1 MPATVGV
8 ARFVGAMHTG
18 VGAGVV
24 VLRPSERCSKI
35 LALPFVTAKSSLLK
49 IGSTGYAPPVAIL
62 ANFQ

>member
-1 MPATVGV
+1 
-8 ARFVGAMHTG
+8 MHTG